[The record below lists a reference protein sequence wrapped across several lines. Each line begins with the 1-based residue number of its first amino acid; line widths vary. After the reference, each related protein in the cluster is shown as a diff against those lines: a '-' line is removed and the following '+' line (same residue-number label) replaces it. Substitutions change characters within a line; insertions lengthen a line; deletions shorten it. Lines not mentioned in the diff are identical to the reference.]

1 MKLKSFFALTVLTLC
16 AAQMLSA
23 AEPLRVF
30 IRAGVKTHGPNQHD
44 HPRFL
49 AEYTKVLA
57 DRGMK
62 VDGALKFPTGEQLEK
77 TDVVVVCA
85 ADGMKITGP
94 DRVNF
99 EKFLQR
105 GGGVVVIHDG
115 VVSGDENEWCK
126 SIIGGAWIWPK
137 NNPGKT
143 GTKWLEGQ
151 VGVFFVDGTHPISR
165 GLSNFDWKDEI
176 YYDLDMA
183 PDVFVLATSFH
194 DINVILPQLW
204 TYEKTL
210 AGGSEA
216 VSRVRQHSRP

>member
-77 TDVVVVCA
+77 TDVVVVRRRRHE
-85 ADGMKITGP
+85 DHRTGP
-94 DRVNF
+94 GELR
-99 EKFLQR
+99 KISPTRRRR
-105 GGGVVVIHDG
+105 GGD
-115 VVSGDENEWCK
+115 
-126 SIIGGAWIWPK
+126 P
-137 NNPGKT
+137 
-143 GTKWLEGQ
+143 
-151 VGVFFVDGTHPISR
+151 
-165 GLSNFDWKDEI
+165 
-176 YYDLDMA
+176 
-183 PDVFVLATSFH
+183 
-194 DINVILPQLW
+194 
-204 TYEKTL
+204 
-210 AGGSEA
+210 
-216 VSRVRQHSRP
+216 

>member
-1 MKLKSFFALTVLTLC
+1 M
-16 AAQMLSA
+16 
-23 AEPLRVF
+23 
-30 IRAGVKTHGPNQHD
+30 
-44 HPRFL
+44 
-49 AEYTKVLA
+49 
-57 DRGMK
+57 
-62 VDGALKFPTGEQLEK
+62 
-77 TDVVVVCA
+77 
-85 ADGMKITGP
+85 
-94 DRVNF
+94 NF

-204 TYEKTL
+204 TYEKTSP
-210 AGGSEA
+210 AA
-216 VSRVRQHSRP
+216 ASRIARSSAFPAMSSPRSRLRSIARFCCAALPGPASTRTPTSSARRRNWPR